1 MTRNRTRDEVTGSV
15 SLPREE
21 LRRQLQRDGSLVL
34 DLKVIPRAHTGEV
47 AEWAVNGTLKI
58 KVTAA
63 PERGMANEEVCALL
77 ARYLDV
83 PKRNLEIIFGGSS
96 PQKRVRILR

>member
-1 MTRNRTRDEVTGSV
+1 MRDEVAGSA

-21 LRRQLQRDGSLVL
+21 LRRQLQRDGNLVL

-47 AEWAVNGTLKI
+47 AEWMVDGTLKV

-63 PERGMANEEVCALL
+63 PKRGKANDEVCALL
-77 ARYLDV
+77 AGYLDV
-83 PKRNLEIIFGGSS
+83 PKRNVEIIFGGTS